1 MARYFCSVLL
11 PSSVLHIPLGK
22 LFLTALCITLNK
34 AIFFFYEAP
43 MKLLLAHDLCAAL
56 CQGFFRRSCLFP
68 FSSHGLVISS
78 RWLWSGVSAAAPF
91 TPLAVRQYSLSDLIF
106 FLW

>member
-1 MARYFCSVLL
+1 MSFEF
-11 PSSVLHIPLGK
+11 SSVLFLLRLLGVIWRNFAQICGCALFSIRQVL
-22 LFLTALCITLNK
+22 LFLLHHLNLVDLFIT
-34 AIFFFYEAP
+34 
-43 MKLLLAHDLCAAL
+43 
-56 CQGFFRRSCLFP
+56 GFFGRSCLFP
-68 FSSHGLVISS
+68 VSFRGLVISS